1 MLSLFWQDHSVSLS
15 LSLSH
20 TLIPTHHT
28 HPLTWPLWN
37 EIFPA
42 TSVGK
47 NVTPICDFGPL
58 NMNESSPDT
67 INACDTAP
75 ATAPHSD
82 CRGAPGQGRK
92 QEAVA
97 HHTSATPEGTED
109 VNKKQDLTPD
119 SWGAYERSEFSKP
132 RDLHLPKHRK
142 TLNSFAWY
150 LVFLT

>member
-1 MLSLFWQDHSVSLS
+1 
-15 LSLSH
+15 
-20 TLIPTHHT
+20 
-28 HPLTWPLWN
+28 
-37 EIFPA
+37 
-42 TSVGK
+42 
-47 NVTPICDFGPL
+47 
-58 NMNESSPDT
+58 MNESSPDT

-119 SWGAYERSEFSKP
+119 S
-132 RDLHLPKHRK
+132 
-142 TLNSFAWY
+142 
-150 LVFLT
+150 